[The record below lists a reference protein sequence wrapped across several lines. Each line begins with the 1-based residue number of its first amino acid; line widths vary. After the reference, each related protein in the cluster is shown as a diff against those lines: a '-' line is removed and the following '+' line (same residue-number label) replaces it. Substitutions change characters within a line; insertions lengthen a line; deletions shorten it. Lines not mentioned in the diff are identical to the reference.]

1 VFIVVNYMLM
11 GKDVAIVTIF
21 VYTSAS
27 KLTLALYPSEGNLCR
42 GVMNDARAQI
52 NERPG
57 RHE

>member
-1 VFIVVNYMLM
+1 MLM